1 MPSRLDDLAISRNGF
16 VFDPM
21 TGASFSLNAAGMAM
35 LDGLKEGRSEAA
47 ILEDLRERFAV
58 PRNGADLGAD
68 LGDFVEQLKR
78 HGLVPRDFR
87 A

>member
-21 TGASFSLNAAGMAM
+21 TGASFSLNAPGMVM
-35 LDGLKEGRSEAA
+35 IEGLKEGRGRGA
-47 ILEDLRERFAV
+47 ILADLRERFAV
-58 PRNGADLGAD
+58 PEPGTDLDADLE
-68 LGDFVEQLKR
+68 DFVEQLRR
-78 HGLVPRDFR
+78 HGLVPPDFR

>member
-21 TGASFSLNAAGMAM
+21 TGASFSLNAVGLAV
-35 LDGLKEGRSEAA
+35 LEGLKEGLPRDTIAA
-47 ILEDLRERFAV
+47 RLREGFAV
-58 PRNGADLGAD
+58 PDAGADLDGD
-68 LGDFVEQLKR
+68 IEDFVEQLRR
-78 HGLVPRDFR
+78 HGLVPREFR